1 MSNEI
6 VFVIGLSIGGIMGV
20 FALSLFVSRRIVD
33 LQSEIRD
40 LRIQRKLLKEELQK
54 PQGKPTPRKK
64 RYREQPTRRK

>member
-6 VFVIGLSIGGIMGV
+6 VFVIGLSIGGIVGV

-40 LRIQRKLLKEELQK
+40 LRIQRKLLKEE
-54 PQGKPTPRKK
+54 
-64 RYREQPTRRK
+64 

>member
-64 RYREQPTRRK
+64 RYRTQPKRK

>member
-1 MSNEI
+1 M
-6 VFVIGLSIGGIMGV
+6 GLSIGGIVGV

>member
-6 VFVIGLSIGGIMGV
+6 VFVIGLSIGGIVGV

-64 RYREQPTRRK
+64 RYRTQPVRK

>member
-64 RYREQPTRRK
+64 RHREQPTRRK

>member
-64 RYREQPTRRK
+64 RYRKQPVRK

>member
-20 FALSLFVSRRIVD
+20 FSLSLFVSRRIVD

>member
-6 VFVIGLSIGGIMGV
+6 VFVIGLSIGGIVGV

-33 LQSEIRD
+33 LQSEIRE

-54 PQGKPTPRKK
+54 PQGKTTPRKK
-64 RYREQPTRRK
+64 RYRTQPVRK

>member
-64 RYREQPTRRK
+64 RYRKQPTRK

>member
-6 VFVIGLSIGGIMGV
+6 VFVMGLSIGGIVGV

-40 LRIQRKLLKEELQK
+40 LRVQRKLLKEELQK
-54 PQGKPTPRKK
+54 PKVKPTPRKK
-64 RYREQPTRRK
+64 GYRTQPKRK

>member
-40 LRIQRKLLKEELQK
+40 LRIQRKRLKEELQK

>member
-64 RYREQPTRRK
+64 RYRKQPVRKK